1 MIRSMTGYGR
11 GEHEGA
17 GCRFSA
23 EVKTVNHRYC
33 DIAVRIP
40 REISAL
46 EENAKKLVQRY
57 VSRGRVDLV
66 ITMVETGS
74 RKVNVKVDK
83 TLVHGYLGAF
93 RELASL
99 GVKDDVTVSTL
110 ARFPQILLEERE
122 DLAVEAM
129 WPVLEAA
136 LTQTMESL
144 LASREREGQGLARD
158 LDSRLLAITK
168 NVAEIEE
175 KAPGV
180 VEDYRNRLRERAEKL
195 LDGREVDE
203 ERFLL
208 EVALFADKCSISEEL
223 VRLQSHASSFSSA
236 LSQEDAVGRKLD
248 FIVQEIN
255 REVNTI
261 SSKAND
267 FEISSRV
274 VEIKSEVE
282 KIREQVQN
290 IE

>member
-11 GEHEGA
+11 GEHEEA

-46 EENAKKLVQRY
+46 EEKAKKLVQRY

-66 ITMVETGS
+66 ISMVETAS
-74 RKVNVKVDK
+74 RQVSVKVDK
-83 TLVHGYLGAF
+83 ALVQGYLSAF

-129 WPVLEAA
+129 WPVLEVA
-136 LTQTMESL
+136 LMKSMESL
-144 LASREREGQGLARD
+144 LVSREQEGKGLAQD
-158 LDSRLLAITK
+158 LESRLKGITK

-195 LDGREVDE
+195 LHGQEVDE
-203 ERFLL
+203 ERFLM

-223 VRLQSHASSFSSA
+223 VRLRSHANAFANA
-236 LSQEDAVGRKLD
+236 LRQEDAVGRKLD

>member
-74 RKVNVKVDK
+74 RKVSVKVDK
-83 TLVHGYLGAF
+83 TLVHGYLEAF
-93 RELASL
+93 RELAGL
-99 GVKDDVTVSTL
+99 GVKDDVAVSTL

-144 LASREREGQGLARD
+144 LASREREGQGLAGD
-158 LDSRLLAITK
+158 LKSRLLGITK

-195 LDGREVDE
+195 LNGQEVDE

-223 VRLQSHASSFSSA
+223 VRLQSHIDAFSGA
-236 LSQEDAVGRKLD
+236 LGQEDAVGRKLD